1 MQLNSY
7 EAVRHELVLG
17 MGTEERA
24 VGAEAGTSNIQDVFL
39 VREMVSSDEP
49 QGIADLVNEDDGV
62 LPWGVMGYGVVLLSE
77 IPNQSPE
84 DPLEDGLEEETGRSA
99 VPLQRD
105 ELKQFQKTD
114 KACFNGVGHTCEE
127 SAVNE
132 IGDVHSLNEPLGEV
146 EQNMPDMVMQIV
158 GRTEKVI
165 GSEIRPDRTLQEDT
179 LSTSSSTSLQDPQE
193 VIAEMRVK
201 SVVVSQVHSS
211 DKDRKNELDIQDGDK
226 VSASSNSPPESSD
239 NATAATKEAAVTF
252 YEDSSEA
259 GTESLPP
266 PSVAVAELECGALCE
281 LPLAKAQVDND
292 KERDSTIT
300 KPSGN
305 VKVGLQ
311 PSHYADIDFSKKGP
325 IPALRNDM
333 YTVVYAEIKK

>member
-1 MQLNSY
+1 MCVCCPLQLNSY
-7 EAVRHELVLG
+7 EAVRHEVVLG

-24 VGAEAGTSNIQDVFL
+24 VGAEAGTSNIQETFHI
-39 VREMVSSDEP
+39 P
-49 QGIADLVNEDDGV
+49 QGITDLVNEDDGV

-77 IPNQSPE
+77 VPNQSPE

-105 ELKQFQKTD
+105 ELNQCHKTD
-114 KACFNGVGHTCEE
+114 TACLNGEEGHTCEE

-132 IGDVHSLNEPLGEV
+132 IGDVHSSNEPLGEV
-146 EQNMPDMVMQIV
+146 EQNMPDRVMQIV
-158 GRTEKVI
+158 GRTEKAI
-165 GSEIRPDRTLQEDT
+165 GSEIRPDLTLQEDT
-179 LSTSSSTSLQDPQE
+179 LSMSSSTSLQDPQE

-201 SVVVSQVHSS
+201 SVAVSQVHSR

-226 VSASSNSPPESSD
+226 ASEPSNPSPESSD
-239 NATAATKEAAVTF
+239 IATAATKEAAVMF

-266 PSVAVAELECGALCE
+266 PSVAVAELECGTLCE
-281 LPLAKAQVDND
+281 LPLGKAQVDND
-292 KERDSTIT
+292 KERASAIT

-305 VKVGLQ
+305 GRVGLQ
-311 PSHYADIDFSKKGP
+311 LSHYADIDFSKKGT
-325 IPALRNDM
+325 IPAPKNEM